1 MDLEETDLDNL
12 IIKDKEYYRKRRN
25 KILIIIS
32 IILVI
37 IAIVIVTILL
47 LLKKRGGK
55 IICIY
60 RTTKENENI
69 KLINADDNISF
80 SLIINNKSFSKNNS
94 HIFEKPG
101 LHNVTFHF
109 KNKLESLDHLFFY
122 LDNLIEID
130 FSQLETEKVISFA
143 YVLNYCR
150 NLTKVNFDNK
160 TPNLKNMEYMFAEAY
175 EITTLNIKL
184 DTSKV
189 TRMDLMFYY
198 VEKIKSLDLS
208 NFEFDNL
215 INATSMFEYCSSL
228 KEIKFNENIRAY
240 NLQRVFSMFGNCFSL
255 EYLNTQIFKSG
266 KLLGFSNVFQNC
278 HSLKEIDISNLDLSA
293 VNSIDYVFNGC
304 FNLKSVNISNLKIN
318 HLLIST
324 ENAFSNCRKL
334 TSLDLSSFNLSHI
347 IDASNMFNNCTDLKY
362 VELPNKILSIHLTN
376 YMFENCYN
384 LKSLNLGFLENA
396 QNWSFAYG
404 MFKNCKS
411 LKNIKIPNVTTY
423 LLGQVGEMFSGCTD
437 LETIDFKQLE
447 TLNILNMS
455 WMFYQCEKLK
465 HLDLSKF
472 NTKKVR
478 KVTGVLDGV
487 PRNVN
492 IIINES
498 ITGENFLLEIQ
509 KLKEESILSQYY
521 SHPYKLIL
529 DFI

>member
-12 IIKDKEYYRKRRN
+12 IIRDKEYYRKRRN

-37 IAIVIVTILL
+37 ITIVIVTILL

-60 RTTKENENI
+60 KTTKENENI
-69 KLINADDNISF
+69 QLINTTDNISF
-80 SLIINNKSFSKNNS
+80 SLIINNKSFSKNTN
-94 HIFEKPG
+94 HTFEKPG
-101 LHNVTFHF
+101 EHNVIFHF
-109 KNKLESLDHLFFY
+109 KDKLESLDHLFFY

-130 FSQLETEKVISFA
+130 FSQLETEKVKSFA
-143 YVLNYCR
+143 YVLDFCR

-189 TRMDLMFYY
+189 IRMDKMFHL
-198 VEKIKSLDLS
+198 VEKITSLDLS

-215 INATSMFEYCSSL
+215 INATSMFEHCYNL
-228 KEIKFNENIRAY
+228 KEIKFNENNENIRAY
-240 NLQRVFSMFGNCFSL
+240 NLQYVFSMFENCFSL
-255 EYLNTQIFKSG
+255 EYLNTQIFKFG
-266 KLLGFSNVFQNC
+266 KLKDFSRVFQNC

-293 VNSIDYVFNGC
+293 VNKIDNTFDGC
-304 FNLKSVNISNLKIN
+304 FSLKSINTSNLKIN
-318 HLLIST
+318 HFLVST

-334 TSLDLSSFNLSHI
+334 ISLDLSSFNLSHI
-347 IDASNMFNNCTDLKY
+347 ENAEKMFYNCADLKY
-362 VELPNKILSIHLTN
+362 VELPNKILSIFITN

-384 LKSLNLGFLENA
+384 LTSLNLGFLENA
-396 QNWSFAYG
+396 QNWSFAKG
-404 MFKNCKS
+404 MFKNCKN

-423 LLGQVGEMFSGCTD
+423 RLVQVGEMFSGCTN
-437 LETIDFKQLE
+437 LKTIDFKQLE
-447 TLNILNMS
+447 TKNILNIS
-455 WMFYQCEKLK
+455 RMFYHCEKLK
-465 HLDLSKF
+465 YLDLSKF
-472 NTKKVR
+472 NTLKV
-478 KVTGVLDGV
+478 KNLNGVLEGV

-498 ITGENFLLEIQ
+498 ITNGTFSKVIKNLSEG
-509 KLKEESILSQYY
+509 SIL
-521 SHPYKLIL
+521 
-529 DFI
+529 